1 MTPPAGE
8 EERTRKGLPF
18 VFTSLKN
25 IKDGQRRNH
34 LHTILST
41 VFRRAA
47 QNNPKQQK

>member
-25 IKDGQRRNH
+25 IKDGQPQKL

-41 VFRRAA
+41 VLRRAA